1 MVSIREKNLINK
13 AVEILK
19 KDGVIVFPTDT
30 VWGIGARIGSEKG
43 IERLYKIKKREKD
56 KPTAVLVGSVF
67 QAHMLGE
74 INQKAENLLKKYWP
88 GALTIVVK
96 AKKRVPESIQGE
108 KRTVG
113 LRMPQEEI
121 IFKITKLLG
130 EGLVTASAN
139 FSEQPAPTKKKLLDP
154 ELLKQ
159 VDLVLPGEAGGKL
172 PSTVVDLTGEKPVIL
187 RQGEVVI

>member
-113 LRMPQEEI
+113 LRMPREEI